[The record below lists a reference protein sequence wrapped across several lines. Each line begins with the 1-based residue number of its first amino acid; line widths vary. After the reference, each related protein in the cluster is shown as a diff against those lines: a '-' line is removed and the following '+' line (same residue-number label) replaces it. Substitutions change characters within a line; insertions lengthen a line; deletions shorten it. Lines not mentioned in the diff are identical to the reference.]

1 MTGVSKRFGGVR
13 ALDKVDLR
21 VRRGEIHALLG
32 ENGAGKSTILKI
44 LSGVHAPTTRA
55 RSSRRRAADRAQPGG
70 ARRAGV
76 AMIFQEMSLVPTL
89 TVAQNIFLTREARD
103 RLGLI
108 DDREAERRARELFAE
123 LGVDIDPRRR
133 VSELPRRPRQLTEI
147 VKAIS
152 QRASVLI
159 LDEPTHGALA
169 ATRSSACSTSW
180 PASRPR
186 ASRSST
192 SRTGWTRSSRSPTA
206 RRSCA
211 TGSTSSPRRCPSS
224 RWSR

>member
-44 LSGVHAPTTRA
+44 LNGVHVPDEGTIEV
-55 RSSRRRAADRAQPGG
+55 GG
-70 ARRAGV
+70 VPLTEHSPEASRRAGI

-108 DDREAERRARELFAE
+108 DDREAERRAP
-123 LGVDIDPRRR
+123 GP
-133 VSELPRRPRQLTEI
+133 LPP
-147 VKAIS
+147 
-152 QRASVLI
+152 
-159 LDEPTHGALA
+159 PGGALH
-169 ATRSSACSTSW
+169 
-180 PASRPR
+180 PPPP
-186 ASRSST
+186 
-192 SRTGWTRSSRSPTA
+192 G
-206 RRSCA
+206 
-211 TGSTSSPRRCPSS
+211 SPRSA
-224 RWSR
+224 